1 MIIILNLLTG
11 ELHLKYPTP
20 CKKDD
25 VNVIDTS
32 NASKMEMP
40 FEWEVTL
47 ENGLWWIV
55 DKQIREHEFVI
66 PEYVTVNPENIILL
80 EE

>member
-1 MIIILNLLTG
+1 
-11 ELHLKYPTP
+11 
-20 CKKDD
+20 
-25 VNVIDTS
+25 
-32 NASKMEMP
+32 MEMP